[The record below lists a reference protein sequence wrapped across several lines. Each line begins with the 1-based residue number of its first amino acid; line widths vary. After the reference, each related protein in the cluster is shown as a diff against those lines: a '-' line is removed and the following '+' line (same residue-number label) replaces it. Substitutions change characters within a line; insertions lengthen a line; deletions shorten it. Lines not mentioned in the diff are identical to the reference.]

1 MREWTLHSIV
11 GNRTLSSTRTRRLM
25 NYVQATTRLI
35 RGTPLQDL
43 AKELGVSRGW
53 LAHSRLAASNPQH
66 RPPPEDWEAAVAKL
80 ARQRIADLQD
90 MVAKLTAKSGSPR
103 RRSGKAPTR
112 KKAAGRKSTKRARR
126 R

>member
-1 MREWTLHSIV
+1 
-11 GNRTLSSTRTRRLM
+11 M

-80 ARQRIADLQD
+80 AKQRIADLQD
-90 MVAKLTAKSGSPR
+90 MVSKLTTKSDSSR
-103 RRSGKAPTR
+103 RATRKTPAR
-112 KKAAGRKSTKRARR
+112 KKAATRKRAKGSRR